1 MRLQVAAHEELSKKG
16 AREGITLIKNEARA
30 LPLSSLTSE
39 DVIAVVGPN
48 ACARGN
54 LLGGWSIHWQGPE
67 NDAEVPH
74 VATVAEGFAASGAQI
89 VSATGVDVNGVP
101 AGHSAIECAQQA
113 TRAIVYVT
121 HLFTLA
127 TERTPPAT
135 LTQGVSLLVPRVPS
149 IRRPLLPR
157 SAQWSGHAWSYS

>member
-1 MRLQVAAHEELSKKG
+1 M
-16 AREGITLIKNEARA
+16 
-30 LPLSSLTSE
+30 
-39 DVIAVVGPN
+39 VGPN

-101 AGHSAIECAQQA
+101 AGDSAFECAQQA

-127 TERTPPAT
+127 ACETERTPPAA
-135 LTQGVSLLVPRVPS
+135 LTQGVSLLVPRVVA
-149 IRRPLLPR
+149 IQRPLLPR
-157 SAQWSGHAWSYS
+157 SA